1 MWSQAHRVY
10 GSSTHTQ
17 MTGLAVAVNHLT
29 VTGRLTMIMTMI
41 MTMIKPHVAPLG

>member
-41 MTMIKPHVAPLG
+41 KPHVAPLG